1 VRGGA
6 RAGGRGLE
14 GRGQVRE
21 LGAQLQRGG
30 LVVEAIIRVGRVRL
44 VGGRRHAWVAGRA
57 GRGRGLGADDR
68 RRAVD
73 LAEVRERDLRVVG

>member
-6 RAGGRGLE
+6 WAGGWRLE
-14 GRGQVRE
+14 WRSQVRY

-30 LVVEAIIRVGRVRL
+30 LVIEAVVRVGRVRL
-44 VGGRRHAWVAGRA
+44 FGGRRHAWVAGSA

-68 RRAVD
+68 RRTVD
-73 LAEVRERDLRVVG
+73 LAEVCERDLRVVR